1 MGNVRLQQAIEKLRE
16 LVDLEEGLSDWEVKF
31 VDGLARQLEA
41 LGPDFRLTETQIL
54 KIEQIHAARIG

>member
-1 MGNVRLQQAIEKLRE
+1 MAQVRLHQAIELLKE
-16 LVDLEEGLSDWEVKF
+16 LAELEDGLTDWEVKF